1 MNDDGAITGGPGIPA
16 FIAFFFLVIA
26 LWLLMRNMNG
36 RLRRM
41 GYQHKIDDDSQA
53 TSGDASPPR
62 RKRRPADGMISDSGA
77 TGPDRDKPGDP
88 SDAPSPDHGGS
99 SDGSGSSDGGGGS
112 GGDA

>member
-16 FIAFFFLVIA
+16 FLAFFFLVIA

-41 GYQHKIDDDSQA
+41 SYQHKIDDDTQSGGA
-53 TSGDASPPR
+53 NTSR
-62 RKRRPADGMISDSGA
+62 RKRRPADGTTTDSGA
-77 TGPDRDKPGDP
+77 TGPDRDKPEDT
-88 SDAPSPDHGGS
+88 SDAPSPDQGGHG
-99 SDGSGSSDGGGGS
+99 DSGGGSDGGAGS

>member
-36 RLRRM
+36 RLRR
-41 GYQHKIDDDSQA
+41 
-53 TSGDASPPR
+53 T
-62 RKRRPADGMISDSGA
+62 ADGMISDSGA
-77 TGPDRDKPGDP
+77 TGPDRDKPGDT